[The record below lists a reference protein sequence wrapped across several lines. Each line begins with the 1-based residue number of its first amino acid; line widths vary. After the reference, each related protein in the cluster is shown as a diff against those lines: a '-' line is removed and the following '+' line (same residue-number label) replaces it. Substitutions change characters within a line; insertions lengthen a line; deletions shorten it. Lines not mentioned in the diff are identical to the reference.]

1 MINQLFLI
9 IVLAIQ
15 VFNVSCKNDPT
26 SSKDP
31 TTLEDIDGN
40 VYETV
45 VIGEQVWIAE
55 NLKVTHYRNGDPI
68 PNVTNNSDWSNLGTS
83 AYCAYNN
90 DNDNVNTYGLLYNW
104 YAVNDNRNLAPT
116 GWHVPT
122 DEEWKQLEMYLGM
135 SQSEADDTGCRDT
148 DEGNKLKET
157 GIAHWNTP
165 NEGATNESGFS
176 ALPGGYRSSAGT
188 YDNIGYYTY
197 FWSATEG
204 DSGSAWYRFL
214 HYNRSCV
221 SRYGSN
227 KHNGFSVR
235 CVKD

>member
-1 MINQLFLI
+1 MIKKLFLI
-9 IVLAIQ
+9 IVLAIL
-15 VFNVSCKNDPT
+15 VFNVSCKKNPT
-26 SSKDP
+26 SSNNP
-31 TTLEDIDGN
+31 TTLMDIDGI

-45 VIGEQVWIAE
+45 FIGDQIWMAE
-55 NLKVTHYRNGDPI
+55 NLKVTHYRNGEEIPI
-68 PNVTNNSDWSNLGTS
+68 VTSDTEWSNLTTG
-83 AYCAYNN
+83 AYSSY
-90 DNDNVNTYGLLYNW
+90 DNDNNNVDTYGLLYNW

-135 SQSEADDTGCRDT
+135 GLSEADDTGCRDT

-157 GIAHWNTP
+157 GIAHWNIP

-176 ALPGGYRSSAGT
+176 ALPGGLRSSAGT
-188 YDNIGYYTY
+188 CDNIGYYTY

-204 DSGSAWYRFL
+204 DSGNAWYRFL

-221 SRYGSN
+221 SRYNSN
-227 KHNGFSVR
+227 KQNGFSVR

>member
-1 MINQLFLI
+1 MTLI
-9 IVLAIQ
+9 
-15 VFNVSCKNDPT
+15 FNVSCKKDPT
-26 SSKDP
+26 SSNDP
-31 TTLEDIDGN
+31 ATLEDIDGN

-45 VIGEQVWIAE
+45 VIGDQVWMAE
-55 NLKVTHYRNGDPI
+55 NLKVTHYRNGEEIPI
-68 PNVTNNSDWSNLGTS
+68 VTSDTEWSNLTTG
-83 AYCAYNN
+83 AYCSY
-90 DNDNVNTYGLLYNW
+90 DNDNNNVDTYGLLYNW

-135 SQSEADDTGCRDT
+135 DQSEADDTGCRDT

-188 YDNIGYYTY
+188 YNNIGYYTY
-197 FWSATEG
+197 FWSATDG

-214 HYNRSCV
+214 HYDRSCV

-227 KHNGFSVR
+227 KQNGFSVR
-235 CVKD
+235 CIKD